1 MNGYNRRLVMNKYDI
16 TPEQDFIIGLVYEK
30 RVMPA
35 TDILEDCINLKV
47 CSHATAHKYFKSLVI
62 RGFLSIEQGK
72 DSRYKNVF
80 LSSKSVAYLEEIK

>member
-1 MNGYNRRLVMNKYDI
+1 MNGYKRRLVMNKYDI
-16 TPEQDFIIGLVYEK
+16 TPEQDFILGLVYEK

-35 TDILEDCINLKV
+35 TDILSDCIKLEV

-62 RGFLSIEQGK
+62 RDFLRTEQGK

-80 LSSKSVAYLEEIK
+80 LSSKGVSYLEETK

>member
-35 TDILEDCINLKV
+35 TDILFDCIKLQV

>member
-1 MNGYNRRLVMNKYDI
+1 MNGYNRRLVMNQYDI

-30 RVMPA
+30 RVIPA
-35 TDILEDCINLKV
+35 TEILSECIKLKV

-62 RGFLSIEQGK
+62 SGFLSVEQGK

-80 LSSKSVAYLEEIK
+80 LSSKSVAYLEETK

>member
-1 MNGYNRRLVMNKYDI
+1 MNGYNRRLVMNQYHI

-30 RVMPA
+30 RVIPA
-35 TDILEDCINLKV
+35 TDILFECIKLEV

-62 RGFLSIEQGK
+62 RGFLSVEQGK

-80 LSSKSVAYLEEIK
+80 LSSKAVAYLEETK

>member
-1 MNGYNRRLVMNKYDI
+1 MNGYLRRLVMNKYSL
-16 TPEQDFIIGLVYEK
+16 TPEQDFILGLVYEK

-35 TDILEDCINLKV
+35 TDILFDCIKLQV

-72 DSRYKNVF
+72 DLRHKNVF
-80 LSSKSVAYLEEIK
+80 LSSKAVAYLEEIK